1 MERLTSFSVSIS
13 ATSWEREILC
23 FQSLFQLLYIDSC
36 LPLFQLL
43 QSERLSLFSASIRV
57 CFLVFESIRSHL
69 KFQLEVNM
77 LFFKHC
83 MNVKLSNT
91 SNMYMIH
98 FKIRFSVKCIIFL
111 FFTWPSKTG
120 RIMVYCRPYNLSLVQ
135 FGLTKFN

>member
-1 MERLTSFSVSIS
+1 VVHKINKSWRDILLFSV
-13 ATSWEREILC
+13 
-23 FQSLFQLLYIDSC
+23 FFQLLYIDSF

-69 KFQLEVNM
+69 KFQLEVNI
-77 LFFKHC
+77 LFLKHC

-98 FKIRFSVKCIIFL
+98 FKMYRRFSAKRIIFYFSHGHQRL
-111 FFTWPSKTG
+111 DVSWL
-120 RIMVYCRPYNLSLVQ
+120 YCRPHSLR
-135 FGLTKFN
+135 